1 VINFN
6 TDPTLEISDDDANV
20 FDRLSL
26 QFTVKLL
33 RGQNPALALRI
44 QNIIAPSLSCS
55 MGKGEPPAADDVF
68 ALTLDSHTLKR
79 VVETVAAA
87 GQELAEQV
95 LMTQQGDHAYLL
107 VTKEVIGQWLR
118 YARQHQSEQQ
128 LAIAEDLD

>member
-1 VINFN
+1 MINLN
-6 TDPTLEISDDDANV
+6 TDPTVDLSDADANV

-44 QNIIAPSLSCS
+44 QNIIAPSLSS
-55 MGKGEPPAADDVF
+55 SLGKAEPPSPSDVF
-68 ALTLDSHTLKR
+68 VLTLDSHTLRR

-87 GQELAEQV
+87 GQALAEHV
-95 LMTQQGDHAYLL
+95 LQTEEGDHAYLL

-118 YARQHQSEQQ
+118 YARQHQAEER
-128 LAIAEDLD
+128 LAAAEPCD